1 MSSREELVAAVQ
13 VFRDLGWASARVQDV
28 ERLPL
33 GTPEQQRVARAGL
46 RSGAWGEVV
55 FGRSS
60 ARWVSHVGVEEH
72 VLALFAVRV
81 GVDARRCVQLLS
93 RSRLPVH
100 HELLARLLE
109 PRGPAFAARFVEAAS
124 RPNLRLWEHGLSTLA
139 GVTVRLVDELD
150 LPVPDNIEYLTDWC
164 VYAAHLLAGEAVS
177 AGVDAP
183 TAEAWRQAELQPDHH
198 MGVEP
203 ARVLRRAADHVRAAV
218 AAGVPATGPL
228 ALVLPTA
235 VRQGLLAREEGL
247 ELTVAALDAAT
258 RPGDRAALARV
269 LTGPLAVTDDELV
282 ARVDALVPVLAH
294 GEPAVVEALAPALVA
309 GVPDDALAEV
319 LTVALLVRTRKA
331 QRLLLTTAARRPR
344 PADDVVEAA
353 GPLVLPLAASTDRT
367 LARAAAA
374 LVRAWE
380 IPEEPEAHVAPGP
393 QGLWRPTPPLWQ
405 VPRFD
410 VGEVSADALTSA
422 AATLTRRPENGVV
435 DVEVERFLALA
446 NAVAHA
452 DPAAARTAL
461 GGVRTQWVAG
471 LRCVPSWLAGE
482 TSPLADR
489 PAAPRGQW
497 PDRAIVYGPLEA
509 REAAVVARLGQVP
522 VLLSTPSWVDL
533 RVDPADLVVRL
544 RACADAGAA
553 VAEGDL
559 YLALTRTDVALATD
573 AVRAELEALDVPVV
587 LGGAS
592 SENAPG
598 VRGAL
603 RRVLGRTGGGA
614 DGHVAA
620 GPLAARYLVDPFV
633 DPGLRRVDE
642 RWRHWAPGVFP
653 TPSSL
658 ASLPVRVR
666 PENAAGPEVFPTWGD
681 AAGVDVGSA
690 DGAEGGLRLRQVARR
705 ATPLPPGLAV
715 NLVGAQRHL
724 HPVAAPDCSAAVMEA
739 WERGLLVPGVA
750 DLGLLG
756 WSHAPA
762 GLASFASAALELA
775 ADGLLSVVWPLL
787 DDALGAS
794 TTASRLLAGT
804 ADVAEAVA
812 ALLPEVQVAVTAGTA
827 PASALDLPGV
837 RALAARGGSSRAVTA
852 ARAVAADLP
861 QPSATTAAPE
871 VVAAPA
877 RPFDEL
883 WPPGA
888 GTRPAVDDG
897 ATLTVVPGAGRSSLA
912 LDLVLPDGATYRV
925 DKQWFYDLEHEG
937 QCEAVA
943 HPLSTTTARD
953 ARSWLRWDTAVGR
966 LVVSPHRDWRT
977 GTDGPLTPGGPPP
990 PLTTS
995 MVASVLL
1002 ALCQDPPYAHH
1013 VLDIVQRDLV
1023 GSAAVTSATRALLR
1037 SPHVSPARL
1046 TKPLDTEPTA
1056 LAVLWPV
1063 LVEPVRHAATLD
1075 GTPPRWLHRVLDVA
1089 LHHAATLRGA
1099 AGRGLLPTDAAAWPG
1114 LRDLAAT
1121 SRSAP
1126 VRRKAAALVEQLLT
1140 A

>member
-1 MSSREELVAAVQ
+1 MSSRAELAAAVQ
-13 VFRDLGWASARVQDV
+13 VFRDLGWASVRVEDV
-28 ERLPL
+28 EHLPV

-46 RSGAWGEVV
+46 RSGAWGEHRHV
-55 FGRSS
+55 GTGY
-60 ARWVSHVGVEEH
+60 RWVSHTGVDDN
-72 VLALFAVRV
+72 VLVLFAVRV
-81 GVDARRCVQLLS
+81 GVDARRCVQVLTRTPFRVDHALA
-93 RSRLPVH
+93 
-100 HELLARLLE
+100 ARLLQQ
-109 PRGPAFAARFVEAAS
+109 RGPGFAARFVEAAS
-124 RPNLRLWEHGLSTLA
+124 RPNLRLWEHGLSALA

-150 LPVPDNIEYLTDWC
+150 LAVPDSVEYLTDWC
-164 VYAAHLLAGEAVS
+164 VYAAHLLAGQAEA

-183 TAEAWRQAELQPDHH
+183 TAHAWMRSALPPGHH
-198 MGVEP
+198 LGVEP
-203 ARVLRRAADHVRAAV
+203 ERVLRRAAEHIRAAV

-235 VRQGLLAREEGL
+235 VRRGLLPREEGL
-247 ELTVAALDAAT
+247 ELTVAALDAAR

-269 LTGPLAVTDDELV
+269 LTGPLAVTGAELV
-282 ARVDALVPVLAH
+282 ARVDALVPALAH
-294 GEPAVVEALAPALVA
+294 GEPAVVEALAPALVT

-331 QRLLLTTAARRPR
+331 QRLLLTTAAGRAR
-344 PADDVVEAA
+344 PADDVVEAVA
-353 GPLVLPLAASTDRT
+353 PLVLPLAASTDRT

-374 LVRAWE
+374 LVRAWA
-380 IPEEPEAHVAPGP
+380 IPEEPELRATPTP
-393 QGLWRPTPPLWQ
+393 QGLWRPTPALWQ

-410 VGEVSADALTSA
+410 VGEVSADALTAA
-422 AATLTRRPENGVV
+422 AATLTRRPENDVV
-435 DVEVERFLALA
+435 DIEVERFLALS

-461 GGVRTQWVAG
+461 GGVRNQWVAG

-489 PAAPRGQW
+489 PAAPRGEW
-497 PDRAIVYGPLEA
+497 PERAVVHGPLAA
-509 REAAVVARLGQVP
+509 REAAVVARLGEVP
-522 VLLSTPSWVDL
+522 VLLSTPTWLDL
-533 RVDPADLVVRL
+533 RIDPADLVVRL

-573 AVRAELEALDVPVV
+573 EVRAELATLDVPVV

-592 SENAPG
+592 AGTRPG
-598 VRGAL
+598 VRETI
-603 RRVLGRTGGGA
+603 RRALGRVAGGS
-614 DGHVAA
+614 DPDVAA
-620 GPLAARYLVDPFV
+620 GPLAARYLLDPFV
-633 DPGLRRVDE
+633 DPGLRRLDE

-653 TPSSL
+653 APSSL
-658 ASLPVRVR
+658 ASLPVRVG
-666 PENAAGPEVFPTWGD
+666 PDNPAGPEVFPTWGD

-724 HPVAAPDCSAAVMEA
+724 HPVAAPDASAAVMEA

-750 DLGLLG
+750 DVGLLG
-756 WSHAPA
+756 WSHTPA
-762 GLASFASAALELA
+762 GLGSFAAAALELA
-775 ADGLLSVVWPLL
+775 ADGVLSVVWPLL

-794 TTASRLLAGT
+794 TRASRLLSGT
-804 ADVAEAVA
+804 AEVAEAVA
-812 ALLPEVQVAVTAGTA
+812 TLLPEVRAAVTAGIA

-837 RALAARGGSSRAVTA
+837 RALAARSGSSRAVTA
-852 ARAVAADLP
+852 ARAVVADLP
-861 QPSATTAAPE
+861 PPAAPTAAPE
-871 VVAAPA
+871 VVVAPA

-883 WPPGA
+883 WPRGA
-888 GTRPAVDDG
+888 GTRPAVADG
-897 ATLTVVPGAGRSSLA
+897 ATLTVVPGVWRRSLA
-912 LDLVLPDGATYRV
+912 LDVALPDGAAYRV

-943 HPLSTTTARD
+943 HPVTAVATRE
-953 ARSWLRWDTAVGR
+953 ARSWLRWDAAAGR
-966 LVVSPHRDWRT
+966 LVVSPHRNWR
-977 GTDGPLTPGGPPP
+977 GGDDGPLSPRTPTP

-995 MVASVLL
+995 MVASLLL
-1002 ALCQDPPYAHH
+1002 ALCQDPPHTYY
-1013 VLDIVQRDLV
+1013 VLEVVGRGLV
-1023 GSAAVTSATRALLR
+1023 GSDSVTSAMRALLP
-1037 SPHVSPARL
+1037 SPLVSPARIA
-1046 TKPLDTEPTA
+1046 KPLDAEPTT

-1063 LVEPVRHAATLD
+1063 LVESVRHAATVD
-1075 GTPPRWLHRVLDVA
+1075 GTPPQWLHRVLDVT
-1089 LHHAATLRGA
+1089 LHHAATLREA
-1099 AGRGLLPTDAAAWPG
+1099 ADRGLLPGDAAAWPG

-1126 VRRKAAALVEQLLT
+1126 VRRKAAALVEQLLR